1 MSKKCKPHNCSI
13 INEFDSQIMKSY
25 KDALDKFDNGAD
37 IKDIRKWW
45 KNERSKELLFF
56 LESTLKKRTSSLSK
70 NKKKK

>member
-1 MSKKCKPHNCSI
+1 
-13 INEFDSQIMKSY
+13 MKSY

-37 IKDIRKWW
+37 IKEIRKWW